1 MSLPSIIL
9 DTDKTTPIY
18 ELPLKIRQGDTGDEL
33 QVTLGKSFQKYTD
46 LSTVDVELIAKTPDQ
61 RLIKQT
67 VTDKSG
73 NTFKVNFPDEMYTN
87 VGVFRNM
94 YFKIG
99 DDSTSSV
106 KLVVLQGIGSIKE
119 AGSYIDDFE
128 TLVKEAESYVLA
140 LKDFADTG
148 NSKIDNKVA
157 ELTGKMQSFV
167 DQAQEDLN
175 AAKSAWSTF
184 QENSETAATSQRD
197 GFDTEFNKLISDDKA
212 MFKDITTEFN
222 TAVDTAKSQNTDNQT
237 AFENAESK
245 RENDFT
251 SQSADF
257 EKRYVAQGSDFE
269 DRFKKFI
276 STLQSDYDS
285 FKELLTNDVA
295 DLNKKL
301 TDLGTDTTALQTQ
314 ADKISSQLD
323 SVDLTQMTT
332 NKNDIASLQTQ
343 VDNSAVGT
351 NLLVNTPSSATNGRT
366 TMQGAIPVIGGVYS
380 RTDSYEQVIAPSSGE
395 FFYRFVNPDTN
406 NLYGLTPGET
416 YTLSSSA
423 SHTAG
428 ELMFRAQY
436 STDGTGWNNLDFTNL
451 NGNDLGIPTSDGS
464 VFTSF
469 SHAFTI
475 PVGATGIFF
484 SLQSYDFTSGDLFR
498 FNNMKLEKG
507 SKATD
512 WCPNPQDIATNDGV
526 QTSIKNA
533 LDKANYSTTAEV
545 DSKISTGVGQA
556 KTYAEQSIKDIIGAA
571 PDTLDT
577 IAELADAVTKNK
589 DGVQAINDGITKKAD
604 KTDVTALQNTVQAM
618 ITSISQADYDALVS
632 AGTVD
637 PKILY
642 VIPDA

>member
-33 QVTLGKSFQKYTD
+33 QVTLGKSFEKYTD
-46 LSTVDVELIAKTPDQ
+46 LSAVDVELIAKTPDQ

-73 NTFKVNFPDEMYTN
+73 NTFKVKFPDEMYTN

-99 DDSTSSV
+99 DDSTSDI

-128 TLVKEAESYVLA
+128 TLIEEAESYVLA
-140 LKDFADTG
+140 LKDFADNG
-148 NSKIDNKVA
+148 NEKIDNKVA
-157 ELTGKMQSFV
+157 ELTGKMTDFV
-167 DQAQEDLN
+167 DKSKEDLD
-175 AAKSAWSTF
+175 AAKAAWKTF

-197 GFDTEFNKLISDDKA
+197 SFDTEFNKLISDDKA

-222 TAVDTAKSQNTDNQT
+222 TAVDTAKSQNIDNQT

-301 TDLGTDTTALQTQ
+301 TDLGTDTTALQAQ
-314 ADKISSQLD
+314 ADKISNQLD

-343 VDNSAVGT
+343 VNNSAVGT
-351 NLLVNTPSSATNGRT
+351 NLLVGTATPTSVTG
-366 TMQGAIPVIGGVYS
+366 
-380 RTDSYEQVIAPSSGE
+380 
-395 FFYRFVNPDTN
+395 TN
-406 NLYGLTPGET
+406 NNNQVANTYHLVRGMNAYDLYQKYGDTF
-416 YTLSSSA
+416 TLSYDWSVTDTANAYTGNMQQQFNWNPWGFDDRTNISS
-423 SHTAG
+423 S
-428 ELMFRAQY
+428 
-436 STDGTGWNNLDFTNL
+436 N
-451 NGNDLGIPTSDGS
+451 
-464 VFTSF
+464 
-469 SHAFTI
+469 
-475 PVGATGIFF
+475 
-484 SLQSYDFTSGDLFR
+484 TSGHKVTTFTLANNSANTANGLQFHLG
-498 FNNMKLEKG
+498 NVPTTSTITVSNMKLEKG
-507 SKATD
+507 SVPTD
-512 WCPNPQDIATNDGV
+512 WCPNPAEIATNDDV
-526 QTSIKNA
+526 QTAITNA
-533 LDKANYSTTAEV
+533 LDKADYSTTAEV
-545 DSKISTGVGQA
+545 DKKISTGVGQA

-571 PDTLDT
+571 PETLDT
-577 IAELADAVTKNK
+577 IGELADAVTKNK

-604 KTDVTALQNTVQAM
+604 KTDVTALQNTVQTM
-618 ITSISQADYDALVS
+618 ITTISQEDYDALVS

>member
-1 MSLPSIIL
+1 MSLPKIIL
-9 DTDKTTPIY
+9 DTDKTVPIY

-46 LSTVDVELIAKTPDQ
+46 LSTVYIELIAKTPDQ
-61 RLIKQT
+61 RLIKQA

-73 NTFKVNFPDEMYTN
+73 NTFKVKFPDEMYTN

-128 TLVKEAESYVLA
+128 TLTKQAESYVLA

-148 NSKIDNKVA
+148 NSKINNKVT

-167 DQAQEDLN
+167 DKASEDLD
-175 AAKSAWSTF
+175 AAKAAWNKF
-184 QENSETAATSQRD
+184 QNNSETDAKNQRD
-197 GFDTEFNKLISDDKA
+197 DFNSKFNTLMDNDKSKFKTITDNFNKVISNGKKQNA
-212 MFKDITTEFN
+212 TNQKDFD
-222 TAVDTAKSQNTDNQT
+222 A
-237 AFENAESK
+237 AESK

-269 DRFKKFI
+269 DRFKKLI

-285 FKELLTNDVA
+285 FKKLLTNDVA

-301 TDLGTDTTALQTQ
+301 TDLGKDATALQKQ
-314 ADKISSQLD
+314 ADKISNQLD

-343 VDNSAVGT
+343 VNNSAVGT
-351 NLLVNTPSSATNGRT
+351 NLLIGTSKTLTTVTNASDWNTNISSYQSSVTTVNSDT
-366 TMQGAIPVIGGVYS
+366 TYTARVWISPV
-380 RTDSYEQVIAPSSGE
+380 SYDMTLQVVWIDSSGKN
-395 FFYRFVNPDTN
+395 FYGGGNFI
-406 NLYGLTPGET
+406 
-416 YTLSSSA
+416 SA
-423 SHTAG
+423 GTSG
-428 ELMFRAQY
+428 Y
-436 STDGTGWNNLDFTNL
+436 STWTGTL
-451 NGNDLGIPTSDGS
+451 PAGS
-464 VFTSF
+464 LIRYVTVVFGEQKSTAS
-469 SHAFTI
+469 S
-475 PVGATGIFF
+475 V
-484 SLQSYDFTSGDLFR
+484 SYCEA
-498 FNNMKLEKG
+498 KLEKG
-507 SKATD
+507 SVATD
-512 WCPNPQDIATNDGV
+512 WCPNPAEIATNDGV
-526 QTSIKNA
+526 QTAITNA
-533 LDKANYSTTAEV
+533 LDKADYPTSAEV

-577 IAELADAVTKNK
+577 IAELADAVTENK
-589 DGVQAINDGITKKAD
+589 DGVQAINEGITKKAD
-604 KTDVTALQNTVQAM
+604 KTDVAALQNTVQAM